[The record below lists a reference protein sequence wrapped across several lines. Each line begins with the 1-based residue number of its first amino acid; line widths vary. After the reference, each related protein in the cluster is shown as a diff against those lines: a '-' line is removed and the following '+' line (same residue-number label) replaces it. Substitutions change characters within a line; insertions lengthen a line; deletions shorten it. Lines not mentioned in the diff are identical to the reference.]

1 MADVLI
7 ISVSDTI
14 SFTGRKIRRSC
25 GDRLNARLLIVRNR
39 MGFRFFSLIW
49 DEVSILIE
57 THRNL
62 LVNDQNVTRA
72 TFSEHPRRW
81 ILLMI

>member
-72 TFSEHPRRW
+72 TFSEHPRR
-81 ILLMI
+81 